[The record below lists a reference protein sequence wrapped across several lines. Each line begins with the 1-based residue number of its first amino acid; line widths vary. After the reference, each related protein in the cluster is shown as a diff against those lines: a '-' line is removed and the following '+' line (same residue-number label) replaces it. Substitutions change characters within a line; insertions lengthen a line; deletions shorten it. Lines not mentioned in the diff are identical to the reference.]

1 MSLDEFYDL
10 TIYEWVLTVEG
21 YVRREKKEFE
31 RGWIYTREILATIL
45 NASGRY
51 SKTFVGSD
59 LYDFDNKEKAEEVD
73 LNKLKEENRQYF
85 KKMKTRFGS
94 KIKKDGKK

>member
-1 MSLDEFYDL
+1 M
-10 TIYEWVLTVEG
+10 
-21 YVRREKKEFE
+21 
-31 RGWIYTREILATIL
+31 YTREVIATIL

-51 SKTFVGSD
+51 SKTFNGSD
-59 LYDFDNKEKAEEVD
+59 LYELSFDKKEKAEEVD
-73 LNKLKEENRQYF
+73 LKKLEEENRQYF